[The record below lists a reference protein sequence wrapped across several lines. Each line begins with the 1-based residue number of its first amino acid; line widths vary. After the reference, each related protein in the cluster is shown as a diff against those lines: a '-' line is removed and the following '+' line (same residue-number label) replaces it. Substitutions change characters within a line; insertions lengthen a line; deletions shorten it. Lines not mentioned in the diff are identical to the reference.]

1 MEHVKRTYDEVRNG
15 KRKTSKPDIIEH
27 SDKECDIKPRRASLS
42 AHNLLKRVKD
52 TSQNRFDRHRMRLSP
67 QAKFVSDNNENENVD
82 CLIDNEQREKSAS
95 EISYVGTIR
104 DNLETPDGS
113 ILDDG
118 EYNAP

>member
-1 MEHVKRTYDEVRNG
+1 
-15 KRKTSKPDIIEH
+15 
-27 SDKECDIKPRRASLS
+27 
-42 AHNLLKRVKD
+42 
-52 TSQNRFDRHRMRLSP
+52 
-67 QAKFVSDNNENENVD
+67 VSDDTDNENVD
-82 CLIDNEQREKSAS
+82 CLIDNEQKEQSAS